1 MTETHDDRA
10 QDHVEYSLKLVLDM
24 IARQRLV
31 ESLIHKQDMPRHELI
46 ESLVHKQNLNELAKK
61 LDELHPADVAYIL
74 EALPP
79 EDRLM
84 VWDLVKAERD
94 GEILIEVSDA
104 VRESL
109 IATMDNRELVA
120 AAATLDTDEIADLAA
135 DLPKDVI
142 QELMESL
149 GAVKRAQVESS
160 LAYDDD
166 SVGAMMDYDFVTI
179 RADVTLETALRYLRR
194 LGELPSPTDKL
205 FVIDRDE
212 RLIGTLPLKR
222 MLVHDPEAHVA
233 AVMSDDPV
241 TFHPSDSAS
250 VTAQAFERYDL
261 VTAPI
266 VDPNDRLVGRLTV
279 DVVMDYIRAEAE
291 EDMLQAAG
299 LREEEDLF
307 STVWK
312 AAKNRWLWLAIN
324 LCTALF
330 ASRVVGAFEG
340 SIEKLAALAALMPIV
355 AGMGGNSGSQTLT
368 LMVRGLALNLISK
381 ENLKRLLVKE
391 LGIAVL
397 NGLMWG
403 SMMGI
408 ITYLLYGNPHLAL
421 VMSAAM
427 LLSLIVAA
435 VAGYLAPIIIV
446 RLGHDPAFGA
456 HVLLT
461 FITDSMGFLIFLG
474 LATIFLM

>member
-194 LGELPSPTDKL
+194 LGELPSHTDKL